1 TAIAEIMS
9 GIFDIPGYN
18 YASSR
23 YKIDARNHPE
33 QATTGS
39 ETLPQT
45 LYDNWQLVKSIPTM
59 TGDFMWTG
67 YDYLG
72 ESGIGTIQYKDK
84 KTKQNA
90 DPGLIISGGAGI
102 IDICGKKR
110 PEVGWSKI
118 IWGLQKTP
126 TIGVDPYTRTDYFQS
141 LSMWRVTDAVES
153 WSWEGCEG
161 KKASVTVYSD
171 ADKIE
176 LLVNGKSA
184 GKKKPKKIL
193 QNSGKFHMK
202 PAKSKPLLTT

>member
-1 TAIAEIMS
+1 MS

-23 YKIDARNHPE
+23 YKIDAKNHPE

-102 IDICGKKR
+102 IDICGKNVRKLDGAR
-110 PEVGWSKI
+110 SSGDYRK
-118 IWGLQKTP
+118 LQQLVLTLIPAHRLFPVSFYVACHRYGGKLVM
-126 TIGVDPYTRTDYFQS
+126 GRLRREKSFCGCNNLLRCRQNRTSCQ
-141 LSMWRVTDAVES
+141 W
-153 WSWEGCEG
+153 
-161 KKASVTVYSD
+161 KKAQVKRNRKRYC
-171 ADKIE
+171 KIQE
-176 LLVNGKSA
+176 
-184 GKKKPKKIL
+184 
-193 QNSGKFHMK
+193 NSI
-202 PAKSKPLLTT
+202 